1 MWHVRVPKGFSRATL
16 ERKAW
21 RLRHPPEYTSGPIL
35 ISLWEL
41 LVTHRLDREAHSW
54 PQGTRAWPAEGR
66 GRPLPS
72 QSSASA
78 TAGPHRRVP
87 QNSPPHPW
95 SGTAPLRY
103 RQTSFDCASQMLQFL
118 QTKRKTL
125 HQQKGRNSLYCDTRC
140 VGWSGTKPAIPLRYA
155 CICRGADTDGVSLST
170 NI

>member
-21 RLRHPPEYTSGPIL
+21 RLRHPPEYTSRLIL
-35 ISLWEL
+35 VSLWEL

-87 QNSPPHPW
+87 QNRPPTPGLAQLL
-95 SGTAPLRY
+95 SVTDRPRLIVPRRCYSFYKLNARPSTSKKVVTRFTATLAVLGGLEPSQRY
-103 RQTSFDCASQMLQFL
+103 L
-118 QTKRKTL
+118 
-125 HQQKGRNSLYCDTRC
+125 
-140 VGWSGTKPAIPLRYA
+140 
-155 CICRGADTDGVSLST
+155 
-170 NI
+170 